1 MPNFP
6 SEHVTLVTGAS
17 TGIGAATAIAMAAA
31 GSRVAVH
38 YNSSTEAAEAVAKQ
52 VRDAGGTA
60 WLFQADVSKPDACR
74 GLIADVLAEC
84 GRIDCLVN
92 NAGSLVARKKFLEI
106 TDELWQ
112 QVMDVNL
119 NSVLWVSQPV
129 VRHMQERGSGT
140 IINMASIAGR
150 NGGGIGA
157 MHYSTAKAGLTTMS
171 KGMAKELI
179 PYGIRVN
186 AIHPGVILTPFH
198 ERFTPDER
206 MQAMVSTIPQ
216 GRAGVP
222 EEIAHAVVFLAGD
235 GASHIVGEA
244 LEINGG
250 MLMD

>member
-6 SEHVTLVTGAS
+6 PEHVSLITGAS
-17 TGIGAATAIAMAAA
+17 TGIGAASARAMAAA
-31 GSRVAVH
+31 GSRVVVH
-38 YNSSTEAAEAVAKQ
+38 YNSSREAADAVVQ
-52 VRDAGGTA
+52 EIHDAGGTA
-60 WLFQADVSKPDACR
+60 WLFQADLRKPEPSR
-74 GLIADVLAEC
+74 QLVADVLAEC

-92 NAGSLVARKKFLEI
+92 NAGALIAREKFLDI
-106 TDELWQ
+106 TPELWES
-112 QVMDVNL
+112 VLDVNL
-119 NSVLWVSQPV
+119 NQVLWVSQPV
-129 VRHMQERGSGT
+129 AAHMKDRGSGA

-157 MHYSTAKAGLTTMS
+157 IPYATSKGALTTMT

-179 PYGIRVN
+179 QYGIRVN

-198 ERFTPDER
+198 ERFTPEDR
-206 MQAMVSTIPQ
+206 MKAMVATIPQ

-222 EEIAHAVVFLAGD
+222 DEIAHSVVFLAGD
-235 GASHIVGEA
+235 GSKHIVGEA